1 MLDFENRGLSLS
13 YAKSC
18 LALLSSSKT
27 ARSRRL
33 LYSLVLA
40 VVAKISLTALD
51 TGLALISVGAL
62 AIEGLILPT
71 IEISQCAVPPQEV
84 ETVR

>member
-1 MLDFENRGLSLS
+1 MGVVCRPQADANVDAGFENRGLSLS

-40 VVAKISLTALD
+40 VVVKVD
-51 TGLALISVGAL
+51 
-62 AIEGLILPT
+62 
-71 IEISQCAVPPQEV
+71 
-84 ETVR
+84 